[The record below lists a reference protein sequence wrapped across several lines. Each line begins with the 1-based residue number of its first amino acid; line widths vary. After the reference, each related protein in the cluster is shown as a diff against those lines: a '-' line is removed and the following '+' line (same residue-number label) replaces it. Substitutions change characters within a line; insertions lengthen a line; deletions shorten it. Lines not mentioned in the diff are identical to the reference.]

1 MTREHELNGGD
12 ANGHETETESADAD
26 ESTPTEPRPEQFDRR
41 TSERDEH
48 PLPTDTGGLCETLA
62 GASALLIACH
72 NDPDPDAIA
81 SAVGLEVLASH
92 VDVSEVGLVYDGKLS
107 HQENRA
113 MVNALGVD
121 LVPVGEVETDRY
133 DGLALVDHGRPGD
146 ISPAPADRTPDV
158 VLDHHATETADADH
172 VEQVPRVGATAT
184 LVADHLR
191 SLSTPLDGRI
201 ATALY
206 FAMHRETL
214 GFTRGTTAAEHELA
228 AFLAPVVEQE
238 LVRRLLGAKLTA
250 ETADAMGEAIRTRE
264 IQGSCLVASAGE
276 CAEPD
281 AIPQAADY
289 LLGIEGVT
297 TAAVYGV
304 VDETARISARTTNTH
319 LDLGA
324 ALREAFDDVGSAG
337 GHGHMAGAQ
346 LPLGLLG
353 DALATGGDG
362 TGRSLLTDVI
372 RQRLFGAFEGWAE

>member
-26 ESTPTEPRPEQFDRR
+26 GPISTDPRPEQFGRGG
-41 TSERDEH
+41 SERDEH
-48 PLPTDTGGLCETLA
+48 SLPTDTGGLCETL
-62 GASALLIACH
+62 GRGESLLIACH

-81 SAVGLEVLASH
+81 SAVGLQVLASH
-92 VDVSEVGLVYDGKLS
+92 AGVSEMGLVYDGQLS

-113 MVNALGVD
+113 MVNALEVD
-121 LVPVGEVETDRY
+121 LAPVEEVELDRY
-133 DGLALVDHGRPGD
+133 DSLALVDHGRPGD
-146 ISPAPADRTPDV
+146 ISPVPADRTPDV
-158 VLDHHATETADADH
+158 VLDHHATETVDADH
-172 VEQVPRVGATAT
+172 VEQVPGVGATAT

-191 SLSTPLDGRI
+191 SLSAPLDGRT

-228 AFLAPVVEQE
+228 AVLVPAVEQE
-238 LVRRLLGAKLTA
+238 LVRQLLGATLTA

-264 IQGSCLVASAGE
+264 VRGSCLVASVGE

-297 TAAVYGV
+297 TTAVYGLV
-304 VDETARISARTTNTH
+304 GETARISARTSNTH
-319 LDLGA
+319 LDIGA
-324 ALREAFDDVGSAG
+324 ALREAFADVGSAG

-353 DALATGGDG
+353 DALADDG

-372 RQRLFGAFEGWAE
+372 RQRLFNAFEGWAE